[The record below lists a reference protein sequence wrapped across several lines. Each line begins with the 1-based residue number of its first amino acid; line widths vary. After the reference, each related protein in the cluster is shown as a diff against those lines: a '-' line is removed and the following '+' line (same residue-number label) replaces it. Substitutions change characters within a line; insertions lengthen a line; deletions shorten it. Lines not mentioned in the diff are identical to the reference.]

1 MLICIVGSFKITI
14 SCSFKFH
21 CCLWP
26 RYYNE
31 CKGKDDSLLI
41 SSFNCQGFKA
51 RNFDYVRKLF
61 DRVDILCLQKHW
73 LYDYEFIKFP
83 EVLNNCNF
91 FAKSSMKN
99 NILVSGRPYGG
110 VAIIYKSNLN
120 FETEIVETL
129 SDRLLICK
137 INLNERN
144 ILLCNVYM
152 PTNNI
157 ANNDKFSDI
166 LLEISSIQ

>member
-1 MLICIVGSFKITI
+1 MGALKLLLVVLLSFIVVCGPVIIMNARDKI
-14 SCSFKFH
+14 
-21 CCLWP
+21 
-26 RYYNE
+26 
-31 CKGKDDSLLI
+31 DSLLI

-61 DRVDILCLQKHW
+61 DRVDILCLQEHW

-91 FAKSSMKN
+91 FAKSSIKN
-99 NILVSGRPYGG
+99 DILVSGRSYGG

-120 FETEIVETL
+120 FKTEIIETL
-129 SDRLLICK
+129 SDRLLICR

-144 ILLCNVYM
+144 IFIV
-152 PTNNI
+152 
-157 ANNDKFSDI
+157 
-166 LLEISSIQ
+166 